1 MGLFFVFLKI
11 GLLDRHPNVSVFAL
25 LFGGGWEQG
34 AVNHTF
40 RGHTSYV
47 FCVDFHPRSHIIASG
62 SFDQTVKLWD
72 VRSGDCI
79 KSMAAHSE
87 PVTSVNFNRDG
98 TLIAS
103 CSFDGL
109 RCAGGLLGSG
119 VLNWRGLAWRHT
131 VGVAVVVVEQV
142 CAVTDSPF
150 TCADIVPLL
159 SFSRIWDTSTGQCL
173 RTLIPDNNPS
183 AYVHVG
189 VTCRRHSRLL
199 AATATARRFSLP
211 SHLTW

>member
-131 VGVAVVVVEQV
+131 VGVAVVVVEWSWT
-142 CAVTDSPF
+142 AVQCCCHAWVQSASVQCRPNRLSN
-150 TCADIVPLL
+150 AIVTRDVVL
-159 SFSRIWDTSTGQCL
+159 S
-173 RTLIPDNNPS
+173 
-183 AYVHVG
+183 
-189 VTCRRHSRLL
+189 
-199 AATATARRFSLP
+199 
-211 SHLTW
+211 